1 MKVDM
6 KNLVQRFLFAFCLLS
21 LGAGLVQAQDEE
33 EQRRFENVETT
44 KVKAISQRLAGQI
57 QPARECLAP
66 EPEQEGGTPPEPNPQ
81 CALEVLQGIRT
92 NDLPGH
98 EKAEIWNLLGYTY
111 YLLDDLART
120 KEYYTRVINEPEANA
135 PLVNRTLKTVA
146 QLHMMDEQWD
156 LALRY
161 YTEWMSMQQVVGASD
176 YALLANIYYN
186 MEDLDSALENVEIAI
201 EMRESN
207 GEIAQENWYAIQ
219 KAISYEQRNFRKCVE
234 ILNKLIVNYPNVR
247 YWRELGGM
255 YAELEEET
263 EQMAAYHLAYL
274 QDGFT
279 SEGQYVGMAYMF
291 ISAQAPYKAAEI
303 MIEALDEGE
312 VEDSEKNLQLIGSA
326 MYQSAELQKALPWME
341 RAAEKSTDGES
352 FARLAGIYVDLERY
366 EDALRTA
373 TEAADRGGVDRMDL
387 VLLTKGNAEFNLQ
400 RYDDA
405 IRTFRQVDRDSQGYD
420 SAVEWIRYVEAEK
433 RRAQQLRDS
442 GIDLEAILAAN

>member
-6 KNLVQRFLFAFCLLS
+6 KILAQRFLVGLCFLS
-21 LGAGLVQAQDEE
+21 AGLVQAQDEE

-44 KVKAISQRLAGQI
+44 KVKAMSQQLATRI
-57 QPARECLAP
+57 EPARACLAP
-66 EPEQEGGTPPEPNPQ
+66 EPEVEGGPVPEPDAQ
-81 CALEVLQGIRT
+81 CALDILQGIQT
-92 NDLPGH
+92 ANLPGH
-98 EKAEIWNLLGYTY
+98 EKAEIWNLMGYTY
-111 YLLDDLART
+111 YLLQDQART

-135 PLVNRTLKTVA
+135 PLVMRTLKTVA

-161 YTEWMSMQQVVGASD
+161 YTEWMSFQQVIGASD

-186 MEDLDSALENVEIAI
+186 MDDLDSSLENIEIAI

-207 GEIAQENWYAIQ
+207 GEIAQENWYSIQ
-219 KAISYEQRNFRKCVE
+219 KAISYEQRNFRKCIE

-255 YAELEEET
+255 YAELEEEV
-263 EQMAAYHLAYL
+263 EQMAAYHLAYI

-279 SEGQYVGMAYMF
+279 SEGQYTGMAYMF
-291 ISAQAPYKAAEI
+291 ITAQAPYKAADI
-303 MIEALDEGE
+303 LIDALEEGE
-312 VEDSEKNLQLIGSA
+312 IEDSEKNLQLIGSA
-326 MYQSAELQKALPWME
+326 LYQSAELQKALPWME

-352 FARLAGIYVDLERY
+352 FARLSGIYVDLQRY

-373 TEAADRGGVDRMDL
+373 TEAAERGAERMDL
-387 VLLTKGNAEFNLQ
+387 VYLTKGNAEFNLQ

-442 GIDLEAILAAN
+442 GIDLEAILASN

>member
-6 KNLVQRFLFAFCLLS
+6 KILVQRFLFGLCF
-21 LGAGLVQAQDEE
+21 LGMGVGMAQAQEE

-44 KVKAISQRLAGQI
+44 KVKAMSQSLAKRI
-57 QPARECLAP
+57 EPARACLAP
-66 EPEQEGGTPPEPNPQ
+66 EPEVEGGPVPEPDPQ
-81 CALEVLQGIRT
+81 CALEVLQSIQT
-92 NDLPGH
+92 ENLPGH
-98 EKAEIWNLLGYTY
+98 EKAELWNLLGYTY
-111 YLLDDLART
+111 YLLEDQART

-135 PLVNRTLKTVA
+135 PLAMRTLKTVA

-161 YTEWMSMQQVVGASD
+161 YTEWMSFQEVVGASD

-186 MEDLDSALENVEIAI
+186 MEDLDSSLENIEIAI

-207 GEIAQENWYAIQ
+207 GEIAQENWYSIQ

-255 YAELEEET
+255 YAELEEEV
-263 EQMAAYHLAYL
+263 EQMAAYHLAYI

-279 SEGQYVGMAYMF
+279 SEGQFTGLAYMF
-291 ISAQAPYKAAEI
+291 ISAQAPYKAADI
-303 MIEALDEGE
+303 LIGALDEE
-312 VEDSEKNLQLIGSA
+312 EIEDNEKNLQLIGSA
-326 MYQSAELQKALPWME
+326 LYQSAELHKALPWME

-352 FARLAGIYVDLERY
+352 FARLSGIYVDLERY

-373 TEAADRGGVDRMDL
+373 TEAADRGAERMDL
-387 VLLTKGNAEFNLQ
+387 VYLTKGNAEFNLQ

-405 IRTFRQVDRDSQGYD
+405 ISTFRQVDRDSQGYD

-442 GIDLEAILAAN
+442 GIDLEAILASN

>member
-1 MKVDM
+1 MKI
-6 KNLVQRFLFAFCLLS
+6 LAQRFLVGLCF
-21 LGAGLVQAQDEE
+21 LGMSTGVVQAQEEE

-44 KVKAISQRLAGQI
+44 KVKAMSQQLASRI
-57 QPARECLAP
+57 EPARACLAP
-66 EPEQEGGTPPEPNPQ
+66 EPEVEGGPVPEPDAQ
-81 CALEVLQGIRT
+81 CALDILQGIQT
-92 NDLPGH
+92 NNLPGH
-98 EKAEIWNLLGYTY
+98 EKAELWNLLGYTY
-111 YLLDDLART
+111 YLLQDQART

-135 PLVNRTLKTVA
+135 PLVMRTLKTVA

-161 YTEWMSMQQVVGASD
+161 YTEWMSFQQVVGASD

-186 MEDLDSALENVEIAI
+186 MEDLDSSLENIEIAI

-219 KAISYEQRNFRKCVE
+219 KAISYEQRNFRKCIE

-255 YAELEEET
+255 YAELEEEV
-263 EQMAAYHLAYL
+263 EQMAAYHIAYI

-279 SEGQYVGMAYMF
+279 SEGQYTGLAYMF
-291 ISAQAPYKAAEI
+291 ISALAPYKAADILIDALEEEEI
-303 MIEALDEGE
+303 
-312 VEDSEKNLQLIGSA
+312 EDSEKNLQLIGSA
-326 MYQSAELQKALPWME
+326 LYQSAELHKALPWME

-352 FARLAGIYVDLERY
+352 FARLSGIYVDLERY

-373 TEAADRGGVDRMDL
+373 TEAAERGAERMDL
-387 VLLTKGNAEFNLQ
+387 VYLTKGNAEFNLQ

-442 GIDLEAILAAN
+442 GIDLEAILASN